1 MAMRPRLLSLL
12 AAPLLATAATRQA
25 ETAAGLRPADWAE
38 RHAALRSLDA
48 SPLQAADQEL
58 LASFLRRPDQEGVDR
73 RRLNQLRNDAAALLL
88 RQPGREVPN
97 AHLLLETLR
106 TPGHDPV
113 WRDYCVQF
121 LGALLPCLEGWH
133 RDGVIGRLLLLAGGD
148 RDPIAATALV
158 ALARQPRLPP
168 DTMRLLRQR
177 VLHLTNDDS
186 IPPPL
191 RVSAMAV
198 CARLSLDGALPAAR
212 RLLDDEQAP
221 VPVRLASIGLLAQLG
236 RADDRTWLRR
246 LANHPDSRL
255 RLAAR
260 RWLHRMSAPLH
271 PPANALP

>member
-1 MAMRPRLLSLL
+1 MDMRPCLLSLL

-38 RHAALRSLDA
+38 RHAALRSLSA

-58 LASFLRRPDQEGVDR
+58 LASFLRRPDQAGGNR
-73 RRLNQLRNDAAALLL
+73 RRLNQLRNEAAALLL
-88 RQPGREVPN
+88 RQPGREVSN

-121 LGALLPCLEGWH
+121 LGALLPRLEGWH
-133 RDGVIGRLLLLAGGD
+133 RDGVIGRLLQLAGGD

-158 ALARQPRLPP
+158 ALARQPRLPA
-168 DTMRLLRQR
+168 DAMRLLRQR
-177 VLHLTNDDS
+177 ALHLANGDS

-198 CARLSLDGALPAAR
+198 CARLSLDRALPAAR

-221 VPVRLASIGLLAQLG
+221 VPVRLAGIGLLAQLG
-236 RADDRTWLRR
+236 RADDRARLRR
-246 LANHPDSRL
+246 LASHPDSRL

-260 RWLHRMSAPLH
+260 RWLHRMSAPPR
-271 PPANALP
+271 PPADAPP